1 MDRRHMPWGPPPGGG
16 RHGDERRGWRA
27 EGRVEGRGEG
37 RFEGRG
43 EGGPGFGPRGG
54 PGWAWRGRGDHGGP
68 PFGRGPGRGFG
79 RGPRVGRGDV
89 RLALLALLAE
99 GPRHGYQLIQEIGE
113 RSGGV
118 WQPSPGSVY
127 PALQLL
133 EDEGLIR
140 AEQAEARRVF
150 QLTDAGRTYSKEHAE
165 ELAGVWG
172 AVTGTVDDSL
182 VELRDLFM
190 QVGAAVRQVAHAGSR
205 AEIAEARQLLINTR
219 RQLYR
224 ILADAEPAGKPTG
237 QASASE
243 SAAAQPPA
251 SEPGRDEGALH

>member
-1 MDRRHMPWGPPPGGG
+1 MDRDRMFRGPRMEGG
-16 RHGDERRGWRA
+16 RHGGRDDERRGWR
-27 EGRVEGRGEG
+27 GEG
-37 RFEGRG
+37 RREGHG
-43 EGGPGFGPRGG
+43 EGGPPFFAFRDRPGWPWPGRGG
-54 PGWAWRGRGDHGGP
+54 HGGP
-68 PFGRGPGRGFG
+68 P
-79 RGPRVGRGDV
+79 VGRGDV

-99 GPRHGYQLIQEIGE
+99 GPRHGYQLIQEIAQ

-150 QLTDAGRTYSKEHAE
+150 QLTDAGRAYVAEHKE

-172 AVTGTVDDSL
+172 AVTGTVDEG
-182 VELRDLFM
+182 VRELFDLFR
-190 QVGAAVRQVAHAGSR
+190 QVGAAVRQVTLAGSR
-205 AEIAEARQLLINTR
+205 AEISEARQLLINTR

-224 ILADAEPAGKPTG
+224 ILADAEPASAGPAPASEPTG
-237 QASASE
+237 G
-243 SAAAQPPA
+243 QPPA